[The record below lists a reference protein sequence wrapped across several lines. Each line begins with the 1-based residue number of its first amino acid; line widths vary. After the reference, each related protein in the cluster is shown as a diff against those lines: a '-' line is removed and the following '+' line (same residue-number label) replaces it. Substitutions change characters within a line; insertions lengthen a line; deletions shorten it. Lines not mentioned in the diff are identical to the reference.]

1 MRGYKPRVLNLLL
14 FCIFAGMDN
23 FSHIIFDL
31 DGTLTDN
38 TRGIESSVRYTLD
51 KMQIADFDEMVL
63 KRFIGPPLQWS
74 FRNLFGMN
82 ERNTELAV
90 EFFREY
96 YSVNG
101 KFENDPYPGIF
112 ELLEELHF
120 AGKKM
125 YIATSKLEK
134 FAVEISAHF
143 GFNKYITN
151 LKGAD
156 YKGEKATK
164 KTIISDLLNDAQLSS
179 SKDIVMIGDTLFDI
193 EGGKENGLSTIG
205 VTYGFGKKE
214 DLEKAGPDYL
224 IENVEELFEVLA

>member
-1 MRGYKPRVLNLLL
+1 MSH
-14 FCIFAGMDN
+14 

-38 TRGIESSVRYTLD
+38 TRGIESSVRYALE
-51 KMQIADFDEMVL
+51 KMQIDNFDGVVPGQ
-63 KRFIGPPLQWS
+63 FIGPPLQWG
-74 FRNLFGMN
+74 FRNLFGLN

-90 EFFREY
+90 EYFREY

-120 AGKKM
+120 SGKKM

-134 FAVEISAHF
+134 FALEISAHF
-143 GFNKYITN
+143 GFDKYITN

-156 YKGEKATK
+156 YKGKNSKT
-164 KTIISDLLNDAQLSS
+164 TIISGLLNEAQISP
-179 SKDIVMIGDTLFDI
+179 SKDIVIVGDTLFDI
-193 EGGKENGLSTIG
+193 EGGKQNGLSTIA
-205 VTYGFGKKE
+205 VTYGFGE
-214 DLEKAGPDYL
+214 EYDLENAGPDNL
-224 IENVEELFEVLA
+224 VESVEELYEVLV